1 MRLLRVTVCSTVGYR
16 SSQYAASLMDKG
28 LTAVNLQGGIVGW
41 THAGLPLVDGSDR
54 QQSTSRVHTY
64 AETWAYQADGYEP
77 VYYKHSSFVM
87 LRDLLASFK
96 KALPFT

>member
-1 MRLLRVTVCSTVGYR
+1 MPVHPCP
-16 SSQYAASLMDKG
+16 YAAYAAGG
-28 LTAVNLQGGIVGW
+28 LPAYNAAAPASMPVRFHLQ

-77 VYYKHSSFVM
+77 VYYKHSSFV
-87 LRDLLASFK
+87 
-96 KALPFT
+96 